1 MKKILPLFQLFY
13 FKNVFNATFLMF
25 LFTLPITILSN
36 KLRMRKIKFVIALTA
51 SIFCTISKVESQ
63 TFNYNFTALA
73 SVFSPLPTGTV
84 AIHGAGV
91 DDALSAAIGI
101 PFNFVYNC
109 TPYNTFKVSSNG
121 VMFLGSGAVGTN
133 ATNNLNTSTDRLA
146 IAPLWDDLATMTTSG
161 KVSYIVT
168 GVSPNR
174 VLQIEWLNMK
184 WSWSATSEVISFQ
197 AKLYE
202 TTNVIEYIYRQDAGV
217 ITLNGASIGIS
228 GPLSGQ
234 FYSLP
239 NTGINPIPSQV
250 VEVTSIGV
258 KPATGQLYRFTPA
271 TPTISLNNQNI
282 CSGGSATLIPSGG
295 NTYTWSTSAT
305 TPSIVVSPVVNTV
318 YTVQSGV
325 TGCIGTQTA
334 MVTVS
339 VQPSSPAV
347 TPSFAAV
354 CGSVAPTFTAS
365 GSTGIYAWYNA
376 INGPVLSTNT
386 IYTTPT
392 LTSSAT
398 YYLAASAATLQA
410 SVGTY
415 TFTNAAAI
423 GNIGPTQ
430 LQINTAYAASNLNG
444 LVTITGQGIQNFTV
458 PATGVYR
465 IRARGAQGGFNGGLG
480 AIMEGD
486 FTLNAGEIIRIIVG
500 QQGTGSNPGGG
511 GGGSFV
517 VRAPYTT
524 TNSILVIA
532 GGGSG
537 AGSYA
542 TSPGLTTANGGF
554 GGVAG
559 GTNGTGGLGGIRGAG
574 GGGFL
579 TNGDPC
585 TVSALYANPG
595 IAFVN
600 GGQGGAPTN
609 NCAFNGAGGFGG
621 GSSHG
626 GNCIQN
632 GGAGGGFSGGGGSSN
647 TASGGGGSLNNGTN
661 QTNQQGVNSGD
672 GLVIIQPISVSSV
685 AGCQSALVPITIN
698 VGPATPTITANNYT
712 LCTGNT
718 ATIAAISTAGTYT
731 WSNGPTTSSFTNTP
745 VSNNHQRKN
754 F

>member
-25 LFTLPITILSN
+25 LFTLPIIILLN

-84 AIHGAGV
+84 SIHGAGV

-133 ATNNLNTSTDRLA
+133 ATNNLNTSADRLA

-184 WSWSATSEVISFQ
+184 WSWSAASEVISFQ
-197 AKLYE
+197 ANLYE
-202 TTNVIEYIYRQDAGV
+202 TTNVIEFIYRQDAGV
-217 ITLNGASIGIS
+217 ISLNGASIGIS

-305 TPSIVVSPVVNTV
+305 TSSIVVSPVVNTV

-339 VQPSSPAV
+339 VQPVAPAV
-347 TPSFAAV
+347 TPDRK
-354 CGSVAPTFTAS
+354 SV
-365 GSTGIYAWYNA
+365 
-376 INGPVLSTNT
+376 V
-386 IYTTPT
+386 
-392 LTSSAT
+392 
-398 YYLAASAATLQA
+398 
-410 SVGTY
+410 
-415 TFTNAAAI
+415 
-423 GNIGPTQ
+423 
-430 LQINTAYAASNLNG
+430 
-444 LVTITGQGIQNFTV
+444 
-458 PATGVYR
+458 
-465 IRARGAQGGFNGGLG
+465 
-480 AIMEGD
+480 
-486 FTLNAGEIIRIIVG
+486 
-500 QQGTGSNPGGG
+500 
-511 GGGSFV
+511 
-517 VRAPYTT
+517 
-524 TNSILVIA
+524 
-532 GGGSG
+532 
-537 AGSYA
+537 
-542 TSPGLTTANGGF
+542 
-554 GGVAG
+554 
-559 GTNGTGGLGGIRGAG
+559 
-574 GGGFL
+574 
-579 TNGDPC
+579 
-585 TVSALYANPG
+585 
-595 IAFVN
+595 
-600 GGQGGAPTN
+600 
-609 NCAFNGAGGFGG
+609 
-621 GSSHG
+621 
-626 GNCIQN
+626 
-632 GGAGGGFSGGGGSSN
+632 
-647 TASGGGGSLNNGTN
+647 
-661 QTNQQGVNSGD
+661 
-672 GLVIIQPISVSSV
+672 
-685 AGCQSALVPITIN
+685 
-698 VGPATPTITANNYT
+698 
-712 LCTGNT
+712 
-718 ATIAAISTAGTYT
+718 
-731 WSNGPTTSSFTNTP
+731 
-745 VSNNHQRKN
+745 
-754 F
+754 